1 MMGTK
6 LRACSRM
13 PARCAWRNL
22 SFSTQSRDMLSFTKL
37 KKSCFLMMIT
47 SHSCEHAAVVERGWF
62 CINSTT
68 PTARPA
74 GMTFT
79 QRPRSASNM
88 SVDGRA
94 MDVRRG
100 DPGDGADGS
109 GLLFAQFVKALH
121 LTLNQEVD
129 IIWWITLPKEDC
141 AGTKGNLLYH

>member
-68 PTARPA
+68 PPAERDSMVAGLSSPTARPA

-94 MDVRRG
+94 MEVRRG
-100 DPGDGADGS
+100 DPTETEPTDPAS
-109 GLLFAQFVKALH
+109 CSL
-121 LTLNQEVD
+121 
-129 IIWWITLPKEDC
+129 
-141 AGTKGNLLYH
+141 NLLKHFTSPSTRR

>member
-74 GMTFT
+74 GMTLT

-94 MDVRRG
+94 MEVRRG
-100 DPGDGADGS
+100 DPTETEPTDPAS
-109 GLLFAQFVKALH
+109 CSL
-121 LTLNQEVD
+121 
-129 IIWWITLPKEDC
+129 
-141 AGTKGNLLYH
+141 NLLKHFTSPSTRR